1 MISILIVILFVV
13 MYSHVPIFLVSIPLM
28 VVIDIQNKT
37 LYWYVDTLWIDMP
50 ILRCQALNVQI
61 GKTENPLEL

>member
-50 ILRCQALNVQI
+50 TLRCQALNVQI